1 MNRVSR
7 KLEQADRHLINSNL
21 SNQIMQDDRLDLEEQ
36 YKKVIR
42 IIVSQL
48 FEKISKKPTRY
59 TITVAGE
66 SGCGKS
72 ETAKSIAAELEKC
85 GVKTI
90 ILGQDHYCYLTPKFN
105 DLKRKEDPDWLG
117 PHVEIKMD
125 LLEKNLKD
133 AVKGENEI
141 IKPVINP
148 DENSIKDIKISLV
161 GVKVV
166 IAEGT
171 YATLLKNVDTKIFIA
186 RNRLDTL
193 EDRKKRNRRN
203 EVNDPFTEHVLITEH
218 KIIAGHRLLADI
230 VVTKDFEVLFSD

>member
-1 MNRVSR
+1 MMNS
-7 KLEQADRHLINSNL
+7 DRSDI
-21 SNQIMQDDRLDLEEQ
+21 EEQ
-36 YKKVIR
+36 YRKVIR

-48 FEKISKKPTRY
+48 FEKITNKSSRY

-66 SGCGKS
+66 SGCGKT
-72 ETAKSIAAELEKC
+72 ETAKSIAAELEKF
-85 GVKTI
+85 GIKTI

-105 DLKRKEDPDWLG
+105 DIKRKEDPEWLG

-133 AVKGENEI
+133 AITGESEI
-141 IKPVINP
+141 TKPVIDP
-148 DENSIKDIKISLV
+148 VENSIKDIQISLI

-171 YATLLKNVDTKIFIA
+171 YASLLKNVDTRIFIA

-203 EVNDPFTEHVLITEH
+203 EVNDPFTEQILNTEH

-230 VVTKDFEVLFSD
+230 VVTKDFDVIINE

>member
-1 MNRVSR
+1 M
-7 KLEQADRHLINSNL
+7 KGDILGID
-21 SNQIMQDDRLDLEEQ
+21 EQ
-36 YKKVIR
+36 YKKVVCK
-42 IIVSQL
+42 IVANL
-48 FEKISKKPTRY
+48 FDKITSKPNRY

-72 ETAKSIAAELEKC
+72 ETAKAIATELEEC
-85 GVKTI
+85 GLKTL

-105 DLKRKEDPDWLG
+105 DLKRKEDPEWLG

-125 LLEKNLKD
+125 LLENNLK
-133 AVKGENEI
+133 AAIKGELEI
-141 IKPVINP
+141 VKPVIDP
-148 DENSIKDIKISLV
+148 AENSINNVKISLL

-171 YATLLKNVDTKIFIA
+171 YATLLKNVDTKIFID

-203 EVNDPFTEHVLITEH
+203 EVSDPFTEQVLITEH

-230 VVTKDFEVLFSD
+230 VITKDFDVLFND

>member
-1 MNRVSR
+1 MNSDNT
-7 KLEQADRHLINSNL
+7 LF
-21 SNQIMQDDRLDLEEQ
+21 EEQ
-36 YKKVIR
+36 HKKVVR
-42 IIVSQL
+42 IIVSHL
-48 FEKISKKPTRY
+48 FEKITVKQTRY

-72 ETAKSIAAELEKC
+72 ETAKAIAAELEKC
-85 GVKTI
+85 GFKTV
-90 ILGQDHYCYLTPKFN
+90 ILGQDHYCFLTPKFN
-105 DLKRKEDPDWLG
+105 DIRRKEDPDWLG

-141 IKPVINP
+141 IKPVIDP
-148 DENSIKDIKISLV
+148 DANSIKDIKISLI

-203 EVNDPFTEHVLITEH
+203 EVNDPFTEQVLITEH

-230 VVTKDFEVLFSD
+230 VVTKDFEVLFSE

>member
-1 MNRVSR
+1 M
-7 KLEQADRHLINSNL
+7 
-21 SNQIMQDDRLDLEEQ
+21 EEQ
-36 YKKVIR
+36 YKKIVD
-42 IIVSQL
+42 IIVPYL
-48 FEKISKKPTRY
+48 NGKIASKSSRY
-59 TITVAGE
+59 TLTVAGE

-72 ETAKSIAAELEKC
+72 ETAKAIAVELEKS
-85 GVKTI
+85 GFKTV

-133 AVKGENEI
+133 AVKGKNEI
-141 IKPVINP
+141 TKPVINP
-148 DENSIKDIKISLV
+148 DDNSIKDIKISLV

-203 EVNDPFTEHVLITEH
+203 EVNDPFTEQVLITEH

-230 VVTKDFEVLFSD
+230 VITKDFEVLFSD

>member
-1 MNRVSR
+1 M
-7 KLEQADRHLINSNL
+7 KGDI
-21 SNQIMQDDRLDLEEQ
+21 IGMDEQ
-36 YKKVIR
+36 YKKVVR
-42 IIVSQL
+42 IIVSYL
-48 FEKISKKPTRY
+48 FEKIANKPNRY

-72 ETAKSIAAELEKC
+72 ETAKAIAAELEKC
-85 GVKTI
+85 GLKTV

-105 DLKRKEDPDWLG
+105 DLKRKEDPEWLG

-125 LLEKNLKD
+125 LLENNLK
-133 AVKGENEI
+133 AALKGEPEI
-141 IKPVINP
+141 VKPVIDP
-148 DENSIKDIKISLV
+148 AKNSINNVKISLL
-161 GVKVV
+161 GVKVI

-171 YATLLKNVDTKIFIA
+171 YASLLKNVDTKIFFD

-203 EVNDPFTEHVLITEH
+203 EVNDPFTEQILITEH

-230 VVTKDFEVLFSD
+230 IVTKDFNVLFSE

>member
-1 MNRVSR
+1 M
-7 KLEQADRHLINSNL
+7 ADHHLINNNL
-21 SNQIMQDDRLDLEEQ
+21 STQIMQGDRVDLEEQ
-36 YKKVIR
+36 YEKVVR
-42 IIVSQL
+42 IIVSYL
-48 FEKISKKPTRY
+48 FEKISNKPMRY

-72 ETAKSIAAELEKC
+72 ETAKSIAVELEKC
-85 GVKTI
+85 GFKTI

-105 DLKRKEDPDWLG
+105 DLKRKEDPEWLG

-133 AVKGENEI
+133 AIKGESI
-141 IKPVINP
+141 ITKPVINP
-148 DENSIKDIKISLV
+148 AENSIKDINISLI

-171 YATLLKNVDTKIFIA
+171 YATLLKNVDTKIFID
-186 RNRLDTL
+186 RNRLETL

-203 EVNDPFTEHVLITEH
+203 EVNDPFTEQILITEH

-230 VVTKDFEVLFSD
+230 VVTKDFEVLFTE

>member
-1 MNRVSR
+1 MI
-7 KLEQADRHLINSNL
+7 KHDK
-21 SNQIMQDDRLDLEEQ
+21 IMKGDIIGMDEQ
-36 YKKVIR
+36 YKKVVR
-42 IIVSQL
+42 IIVSYL
-48 FEKISKKPTRY
+48 FEKIANKPNRY

-72 ETAKSIAAELEKC
+72 ETAKAIAAELEKC
-85 GVKTI
+85 GLKTV

-105 DLKRKEDPDWLG
+105 DLKRKEDPEWLG

-125 LLEKNLKD
+125 LLENNLK
-133 AVKGENEI
+133 AALKGEPEI
-141 IKPVINP
+141 VKPVIDP
-148 DENSIKDIKISLV
+148 AKNSINNVKISLL
-161 GVKVV
+161 GVKVI

-171 YATLLKNVDTKIFIA
+171 YASLLKNVDTKIFID

-203 EVNDPFTEHVLITEH
+203 EVNDPFTEQILITEH

-230 VVTKDFEVLFSD
+230 VVTKDFDVLFNE